1 MNKWIYTLII
11 SFLSLSTVF
20 NATASTP
27 AATSATKYPVVLVHG
42 LFGFDD
48 IWGIDYFYGIPQ
60 ALQQQ
65 GAQVF
70 IANVSPANSSE
81 VRGEQLRR
89 YVQAVLAQ
97 TGAEKVNLIG
107 HSHGGPTIRYVASVS
122 PEMVAS
128 ATSIGGVN
136 WGSRLADFVRGT
148 VPTDSTTEWLAKQG
162 FNTLAS
168 IIAGISGN
176 PGLPTDSIAAMES
189 LTTAGSIAFNQH
201 YPEGIPQQYCGQGA
215 ALADN
220 GVYYFSWSGASQ
232 FTHAV
237 DASDYP
243 LSLTG
248 LLFNEPNDGLVSS
261 CSSHLGLVIQDNY
274 KMNHL
279 DEVNQTFG
287 LVSWF
292 ETNPVTLY
300 RQHLS
305 RLAQLGL

>member
-1 MNKWIYTLII
+1 MNKWIYTLLI
-11 SFLSLSTVF
+11 SLLSLVATF
-20 NATASTP
+20 NA
-27 AATSATKYPVVLVHG
+27 AANTSNTATKYPLVLVHG

-97 TGAEKVNLIG
+97 TGAKKVNLIG

-128 ATSIGGVN
+128 VTSVGGVN
-136 WGSRLADFVRGT
+136 WGSKVADFVRGA
-148 VPTDSTTEWLAKQG
+148 VPADSTVEWLAKQG

-168 IIAGISGN
+168 IIGGISGN
-176 PGLPTDSIAAMES
+176 PGLPTDSIAAMTS
-189 LTTAGSIAFNQH
+189 LTTSGSTAFNQSH
-201 YPEGIPQQYCGQGA
+201 PEGIPQQYCGQGP
-215 ALADN
+215 ALAGN

-232 FTHAV
+232 FTHAL

-261 CSSHLGLVIQDNY
+261 CSSHLGLVIKDNY
-274 KMNHL
+274 QMNHL

-292 ETNPVTLY
+292 ETNPITLY

>member
-1 MNKWIYTLII
+1 MNRWIYTLTILL
-11 SFLSLSTVF
+11 LSLSSSF
-20 NATASTP
+20 NATASTSS
-27 AATSATKYPVVLVHG
+27 SATKYPIVLVHG
-42 LFGFDD
+42 LLGFDD
-48 IWGIDYFYGIPQ
+48 IWGIDYFYRIPQ
-60 ALQQQ
+60 TLQRQ

-70 IANVSPANSSE
+70 VANVSPANSSE
-81 VRGEQLRR
+81 VRGEQLRN

-97 TGAEKVNLIG
+97 TGADKVNLIG

-128 ATSIGGVN
+128 VTSIGGVN
-136 WGSRLADFVRGT
+136 WGSKVADFARGA
-148 VPTDSTTEWLAKQG
+148 VPVDSAIEWLAQQG

-176 PGLPTDSIAAMES
+176 NGLPSDTIAAMES
-189 LTTAGSIAFNQH
+189 LTTVGSVAFNQR
-201 YPEGIPQQYCGQGA
+201 YPEGIPAQYCGQGS
-215 ALADN
+215 ALGDN
-220 GVYYFSWSGASQ
+220 GVYYFSWSGSGQ
-232 FTHAV
+232 LTHV
-237 DASDYP
+237 FDASDYP

-261 CSSHLGLVIQDNY
+261 CSSHLGLVIKDNY
-274 KMNHL
+274 QMNHL

>member
-1 MNKWIYTLII
+1 MNRWIYTLII
-11 SFLSLSTVF
+11 LLLSLSSSF
-20 NATASTP
+20 NATASTS
-27 AATSATKYPVVLVHG
+27 TSATKYPIVLVHG

-48 IWGIDYFYGIPQ
+48 IWGIDYFYKIPQ
-60 ALQQQ
+60 TLQQQ

-70 IANVSPANSSE
+70 VANVSPANSSE
-81 VRGEQLRR
+81 VRGEQLRN

-97 TGAEKVNLIG
+97 TGADKVNLIG
-107 HSHGGPTIRYVASVS
+107 HSHGSPTIRYVASVS

-128 ATSIGGVN
+128 VTSIGGVN
-136 WGSRLADFVRGT
+136 WGSNVADFVRGAI
-148 VPTDSTTEWLAKQG
+148 PADSAIEWLAQQG
-162 FNTLAS
+162 FNSLAA

-176 PGLPTDSIAAMES
+176 SGLPTDTIAAMES
-189 LTTAGSIAFNQH
+189 LTTSGSVAFNQR
-201 YPEGIPQQYCGQGA
+201 YPEGIPAQFCGQGS

-232 FTHAV
+232 LTHV
-237 DASDYP
+237 FDVSDYP

-261 CSSHLGLVIQDNY
+261 CSSHLGLVIKDNY

-292 ETNPVTLY
+292 DTNPVTLY
-300 RQHLS
+300 RQHLN

>member
-1 MNKWIYTLII
+1 MNRWIYTLTILL
-11 SFLSLSTVF
+11 LSLSSAF
-20 NATASTP
+20 NATASTS
-27 AATSATKYPVVLVHG
+27 TSATKYPIVLVHG

-48 IWGIDYFYGIPQ
+48 IWGIDYFYRIPQ
-60 ALQQQ
+60 ALQRQ
-65 GAQVF
+65 GAQIFV
-70 IANVSPANSSE
+70 ANVSPANSSE
-81 VRGEQLRR
+81 VRGEQLRS

-97 TGAEKVNLIG
+97 TGADKVNLIR

-128 ATSIGGVN
+128 VTSIGGGN
-136 WGSRLADFVRGT
+136 WGSNVADFARGAIP
-148 VPTDSTTEWLAKQG
+148 VDSAIEWLAQQG

-176 PGLPTDSIAAMES
+176 DGLPSDTIAAMES
-189 LTTAGSIAFNQH
+189 LTTAGSVAFNQR
-201 YPEGIPQQYCGQGA
+201 YPEGIPAQYCGQGS

-220 GVYYFSWSGASQ
+220 GVYYFSWSGSAQ
-232 FTHAV
+232 LTHV
-237 DASDYP
+237 FDVSDYP

-248 LLFNEPNDGLVSS
+248 QLFNEPNDGLVSS
-261 CSSHLGLVIQDNY
+261 CSSHLGLVIKDNY